1 MKQKLVDL
9 FVAFGILLVPTLW
22 VVLMKWEDDNEPQ

>member
-9 FVAFGILLVPTLW
+9 FVAFGILLVPTVW
-22 VVLMKWEDDNEPQ
+22 VTLMKWEDDEAK